1 MTQPA
6 EDHPAYY
13 KKHERV
19 PGVAGE
25 VEEVRLEGKT
35 SADQCGIDDTNGDVI
50 KLIAQDEKKQEQT
63 QPFYRLFCD
72 ASVQPIENITHDIAG
87 VWTEEILYI
96 LLDEE
101 SEWNGNDGAP

>member
-6 EDHPAYY
+6 ENHPAYY
-13 KKHERV
+13 KKHECV

-25 VEEVRLEGKT
+25 VPEILYESKAG
-35 SADQCGIDDTNGDVI
+35 ADQGGIDDTIGDII
-50 KLIAQDEKKQEQT
+50 KLIAQDEKKQKQA

-72 ASVQPIENITHDIAG
+72 ASIQPIENITHDIAG
-87 VWTEEILYI
+87 VWTKEILYI

-101 SEWNGNDGAP
+101 SEWNGNNRTP

>member
-13 KKHERV
+13 QKHERV
-19 PGVAGE
+19 PGVARE
-25 VEEVRLEGKT
+25 VPEVLYKGKART
-35 SADQCGIDDTNGDVI
+35 DQSGIDDTIGNVI
-50 KLIAQDEKKQEQT
+50 KLITQDDKKQKQAE
-63 QPFYRLFCD
+63 PFYRLFCD
-72 ASVQPIENITHDIAG
+72 ASVQPVEHITHDIAG
-87 VWTEEILYI
+87 VWTDEILYI